1 MVWVPGEGPRETAKL
16 AFIGE
21 GPGTEELRTGR
32 PFQGDAGRQLN
43 SCLEYAGIRRDEV
56 YITNTVKWTDQT
68 PTAEMIEKAL
78 PGLLKELAGLPACNV
93 FVPLGASALSALSAW
108 KYQGIVKHRGSILPT
123 CFGGK
128 MVPTVHPAWYMRG
141 EWRYKPVVIQDFKR
155 AKEQSAFQEIRLPE
169 RIYTIRPTFEE
180 AIRKLREYRTAEFLS
195 IDIETF
201 GRHIACVGF
210 APTPLEATCI
220 PIMRAGGVPY
230 WTLQEEA
237 AIWREIAILLA
248 GPAKKIFQNGC
259 FDIRK
264 FAELGF
270 EVANIWV
277 DTLLA
282 HHLLR
287 PELPHGLDFI
297 CSIYSLEPYYKEEGK
312 TWSHTMPEEQLWIY
326 NCKDCCATLEAAFE
340 LAKDL
345 REEGQWEYFEEWV
358 MPLVGSTL
366 GMTMRGILVDKKAL
380 AEANEFVTT
389 SIARDQAELDKLVGF
404 SMNVKAPTSLEK
416 FFKAI
421 GIPERDIRRTEK
433 SRMVKH
439 DDKTLR
445 LLQSHYQHPGW
456 DLIFNI
462 TENRTL
468 LSNFLQLKT
477 DGNDFY
483 HPLYKPHGTKFGRY
497 SSEGADEGGPQIQ
510 NIPEPTR
517 NIFIARAPEMEF
529 CSIDEAGAEAWIV
542 AFDSQDPT
550 LMAFLKEGRDVHKF
564 YASIIF
570 NRTNEWIAALT
581 PEEYKAWKRN
591 ERYPAKR
598 IGHGTNYRM
607 SARRIVTELRAEGIF
622 IQEGDA
628 KRWQGVYLATFPGVR
643 AWQNDTE
650 LSVRRTRLIVTPFG
664 RKIPFIGLLDDEAI
678 RSAISAK
685 PQSTV
690 AEIAKRAQLKLDK
703 WLPEINGCVRT
714 QTHDSLLLEYPK
726 TQRARAVEMM
736 DAAFDI
742 PVTLHGRTF
751 VIPVEKSFGPNWR
764 DVKDAA

>member
-1 MVWVPGEGPRETAKL
+1 MAWVPGEGPRETAKI
-16 AFIGE
+16 AFVGE
-21 GPGTEELRTGR
+21 GPGSEELRTGR

-43 SCLEYAGIRRDEV
+43 DCLSYAGIKREEV

-68 PTAEMIEKAL
+68 PTNDMIQKAIPDL
-78 PGLLKELAGLPACNV
+78 YRELANLPACNV
-93 FVPLGASALSALSAW
+93 FVPIGAAALAALSAW
-108 KYQGIVKHRGSILPT
+108 RYPGIVKHRGSILPT
-123 CFGGK
+123 AFGGK

-155 AKEQSAFQEIRLPE
+155 ARQQSEFPQIRLPE
-169 RIYTIRPTFEE
+169 RIYTIRPTFEQ
-180 AIRKLREYRTAEFLS
+180 ALAKLREYRAAEFLS

-230 WTLQEEA
+230 WTLQEET

-264 FAELGF
+264 FAELNL
-270 EVANIWV
+270 EVNNLWV

-312 TWSHTMPEEQLWIY
+312 SWNHSVPEEQLWIY
-326 NCKDCCATLEAAFE
+326 NCKDCCATLEAAIE
-340 LAKDL
+340 LEKDL
-345 REEGQWEYFEEWV
+345 REEGQLEYFENWV

-366 GMTMRGILVDKKAL
+366 AMTMRGILVDRKAL
-380 AEANEFVTT
+380 EEANTYITGKIKQE
-389 SIARDQAELDKLVGF
+389 QEELNNLVGF
-404 SMNVKAPTSLEK
+404 PINVKSPLDLEK
-416 FFKAI
+416 FFKKI

-433 SRMVKH
+433 TRQVKH

-445 LLQSHYQHPGW
+445 LMQSHYQCPEW
-456 DLIFNI
+456 ELIFSI
-462 TENRTL
+462 VENRTL
-468 LSNFLQLKT
+468 LSNFLQLQT
-477 DGNDFY
+477 DNKDFY

-497 SSEGADEGGPQIQ
+497 SSEGADDGGPQIQ

-517 NIFIARAPEMEF
+517 NIFIARPPEMEF
-529 CSIDEAGAEAWIV
+529 CSIDEAGAETWIV

-550 LMAFLKEGRDVHKF
+550 LMAFLKEGKDPHRF

-570 NRTNEWIAALT
+570 ERTDAWIDALDEAA
-581 PEEYKAWKRN
+581 YKTWKKS

-598 IGHGTNYRM
+598 IGHGTNYQM

-622 IQEGDA
+622 IQEGMA
-628 KRWQGVYLATFPGVR
+628 KRYQGIYLATFPGVR
-643 AWQNDTE
+643 AWQKQTE
-650 LSVRRTRLIVTPFG
+650 LDVRRTRLIVTPFG

-685 PQSTV
+685 PQSSV

-726 TQRARAVEMM
+726 TQRDRAVAMM
-736 DAAFDI
+736 DDAFDI